1 MSLTCELSGEPLTL
15 TSNSQNG
22 AVVVT
27 PSGHLCLR
35 RLLLTKLAENGGI
48 DPFRDSENVS
58 LSEDMLTTVQMNQS
72 KVVPPRTQA
81 TSMPAV
87 LNMLQQEYDGLVLE
101 LFDTRQALEETRKEL
116 SVALYQ
122 NDAAVRVVAR
132 LAVERDTARQALTQY
147 KADGSGGGGTTT
159 AAAAA
164 AAEEEPSS
172 KKRRLEQGQD
182 AMDV

>member
-15 TSNSQNG
+15 G
-22 AVVVT
+22 KEGDVVVT

-35 RLLLTKLAENGGI
+35 RLLLTKLAENGGV
-48 DPFRDSENVS
+48 DPFTSTNS
-58 LSEDMLTTVQMNQS
+58 LLSEDMLTTVHIQN

-87 LNMLQQEYDGLVLE
+87 LNMLTQEYDGLVLE

-122 NDAAVRVVAR
+122 NDAAAG
-132 LAVERDTARQALTQY
+132 L
-147 KADGSGGGGTTT
+147 
-159 AAAAA
+159 
-164 AAEEEPSS
+164 
-172 KKRRLEQGQD
+172 
-182 AMDV
+182 